1 VSLTT
6 TDISVLVSLCKKE
19 NQLAQLEVY
28 NRYNKAMYN
37 VAVRI
42 VKNTAEAEDVMQE
55 SFIAAFDKI
64 DSFKGTATFGA
75 WLKRIVVNNSI
86 SQYKKSARFVSVDDY
101 DGVVIVDETEEMSS
115 EGISEAEMAS
125 VEASQLMRGLD
136 LLNDKYRQVISLHY
150 MEGYDYEEIGQI
162 LNVSNGNARTLLS
175 RAKESLRKK
184 IEQL

>member
-1 VSLTT
+1 
-6 TDISVLVSLCKKE
+6 
-19 NQLAQLEVY
+19 
-28 NRYNKAMYN
+28 MYH
-37 VAVRI
+37 VAARI

-64 DSFKGTATFGA
+64 ESFKGTATFGA

-86 SQYKKSARFVSVDDY
+86 SQYKKSARFISVDDY
-101 DGVVIVDETEEMSS
+101 EGVITVDKAEEISS
-115 EGISEAEMAS
+115 DGISEADYKS

-150 MEGYDYEEIGQI
+150 LEGYDYEEIGEI
-162 LNVSNGNARTLLS
+162 MNVSYGNARTLVS
-175 RAKESLRKK
+175 RAKDSLRIK

>member
-1 VSLTT
+1 MSLTT
-6 TDISVLVSLCKKE
+6 TDISVLVSLCRKE

-37 VAVRI
+37 VALRI

-101 DGVVIVDETEEMSS
+101 DGMQIADEVEEMSS
-115 EGISEAEMAS
+115 DGISEEEYKS

-136 LLNDKYRQVISLHY
+136 QLNDKYRQIISLHY
-150 MEGYDYEEIGQI
+150 LEGYDHEEISEI
-162 LNVSNGNARTLLS
+162 MNVTYGNARTLLS
-175 RAKESLRKK
+175 RAKESLRTK
-184 IEQL
+184 IERL